1 MGEERQSV
9 LIVADNPMT
18 EGQLKGIFYRR
29 KWETIVCEDG
39 DKAVDEYVEH
49 KPDLVLLSLDIPGL
63 DGHLAALEMRET
75 DYDARI
81 AFVTSRTRLDTAE
94 DAAFSAGATAV
105 LVTPVTA
112 GDVDEK
118 CEAIMGEVPGA
129 PGLADLDE
137 LYPEMEPEPLVMAR
151 DAPHARDAPGPSRRG
166 DCGATQ
172 EEAQVAEANH
182 TPAGDF
188 GRWGRSG
195 ALRGT
200 GRPQRPDGPDQGYR
214 GDIAPIR
221 ALPEKY

>member
-29 KWETIVCEDG
+29 KWETIICENG

-112 GDVDEK
+112 TDVDETWD
-118 CEAIMGEVPGA
+118 AIMGEVPGA

-137 LYPEMEPEPLVMAR
+137 LYPEMEPEAPVMPPMPVMPPAPEVDEPTEPPRKKRRWLRRLLLLAILAVAVTGGAHYAELVDLSEYIDQIR
-151 DAPHARDAPGPSRRG
+151 DL
-166 DCGATQ
+166 
-172 EEAQVAEANH
+172 
-182 TPAGDF
+182 AG
-188 GRWGRSG
+188 
-195 ALRGT
+195 
-200 GRPQRPDGPDQGYR
+200 
-214 GDIAPIR
+214 I
-221 ALPEKY
+221 

>member
-29 KWETIVCEDG
+29 KWETIICENG

-105 LVTPVTA
+105 LVTPVTTT
-112 GDVDEK
+112 DVDEMWDV
-118 CEAIMGEVPGA
+118 IMGEVPGA

-137 LYPEMEPEPLVMAR
+137 LYPEMEPETPVMPPMPVMPPAPEVEEPAEPPRKKRRWLRRLLLLAILALAGAGGAHYAGVADLSEYIDQIR
-151 DAPHARDAPGPSRRG
+151 DL
-166 DCGATQ
+166 
-172 EEAQVAEANH
+172 
-182 TPAGDF
+182 AG
-188 GRWGRSG
+188 
-195 ALRGT
+195 
-200 GRPQRPDGPDQGYR
+200 
-214 GDIAPIR
+214 I
-221 ALPEKY
+221 

>member
-29 KWETIVCEDG
+29 KWETIICENG

-112 GDVDEK
+112 TDVDEMWD
-118 CEAIMGEVPGA
+118 AIMGEVPGA

-137 LYPEMEPEPLVMAR
+137 LYPEMEPETPVMPPMPVMPPAPEVEEPAEPPRKKRRWLRRLLLLAILAVAVAGGAHYAELVDLSEYIDQIR
-151 DAPHARDAPGPSRRG
+151 DL
-166 DCGATQ
+166 
-172 EEAQVAEANH
+172 
-182 TPAGDF
+182 AG
-188 GRWGRSG
+188 
-195 ALRGT
+195 
-200 GRPQRPDGPDQGYR
+200 
-214 GDIAPIR
+214 I
-221 ALPEKY
+221 